1 MAVSYWVAS
10 LLGDAVWRLNIAFGF
25 HMPFFTNRQE
35 STVDSRNEVY
45 LMHVVRLILFI
56 IALGLLLVS
65 VRQFM
70 NGYNDW
76 QQAQSTEEAYRA
88 EIRKLAAE
96 RDLLQQR
103 VEMLKGDTLTKE
115 RLARKRLGYVK
126 PGELKFKVVKPDA
139 VE

>member
-1 MAVSYWVAS
+1 M
-10 LLGDAVWRLNIAFGF
+10 RI
-25 HMPFFTNRQE
+25 
-35 STVDSRNEVY
+35 
-45 LMHVVRLILFI
+45 VRPILFL

-70 NGYNDW
+70 NGYSDW
-76 QQAQSTEEAYRA
+76 QQAQIVEEAYRA
-88 EIRKLAAE
+88 EIQKLETE

-103 VEMLKGDTLTKE
+103 VEMLKSDTLTKE

-126 PGELKFKVVKPDA
+126 PGELKFKVVKPDI